1 MRIEGIMST
10 LFWMSGLVFSGLR
23 RAICAK
29 RSPVSIALKSIKE
42 VVETMFRLSDKG
54 EKIQQMF
61 GAIAPRYD
69 FLNRLLSFGIDRR
82 WRRRAVRL
90 LKYREG
96 SRILDVATGTGDVAL
111 EIARSTPAS
120 VKITGAD
127 FCREMVELGE
137 VKISASPYAGRI
149 DFKVAPCEDLPF
161 ADNTFD
167 SITIAFGIRNVVDR
181 KLGLAEMW
189 RVLSPGGRIIILEF
203 STPRSML
210 FRQIYYFYFRR
221 LLPVVGGLFSR
232 YNAYKYLPD
241 SVIEF
246 PSHKEFSLMLSE
258 AGFRNIHIR
267 ELTFG
272 IATIYIGEKE

>member
-1 MRIEGIMST
+1 
-10 LFWMSGLVFSGLR
+10 
-23 RAICAK
+23 
-29 RSPVSIALKSIKE
+29 
-42 VVETMFRLSDKG
+42 MFRLSDKG

-61 GAIAPRYD
+61 GAIAPKYD

-82 WRRRAVRL
+82 WRKQAVRL

-96 SRILDVATGTGDVAL
+96 ARILDVATGTGDVAL

-120 VKITGAD
+120 VRITGAD
-127 FCREMVELGE
+127 FCKEMVELGE
-137 VKISASPYAGRI
+137 VKVAASQYAERI

-161 ADNTFD
+161 ASDTFD

-189 RVLSPGGRIIILEF
+189 RVLRPGGRMIILEF
-203 STPRSML
+203 STPRSQL

-241 SVIEF
+241 SVLEF
-246 PSHKEFSLMLSE
+246 PSHEEFSRMMSE
-258 AGFRNIHIR
+258 AGFRNIHLH

-272 IATIYIGEKE
+272 IATIYAGEKE

>member
-1 MRIEGIMST
+1 
-10 LFWMSGLVFSGLR
+10 
-23 RAICAK
+23 
-29 RSPVSIALKSIKE
+29 
-42 VVETMFRLSDKG
+42 MFRLSEKG

-61 GAIAPRYD
+61 GTIAPRYD
-69 FLNRLLSFGIDRR
+69 FLNRMLSFGIDRR
-82 WRRRAVRL
+82 WRKKAVRL

-96 SRILDVATGTGDVAL
+96 ARILDVATGTGDVAL
-111 EIARSTPAS
+111 EIARTTPST

-127 FCREMVELGE
+127 FCKEMVDLGRI
-137 VKISASPYAGRI
+137 KAAQSPYADRI

-161 ADNTFD
+161 PNETFD

-189 RVLSPGGRIIILEF
+189 RVLRPGGRMIILEF
-203 STPRSML
+203 STPRSQL

-221 LLPVVGGLFSR
+221 LLPVIGGLISK

-241 SVIEF
+241 SVLEF
-246 PSHKEFSLMLSE
+246 PSHEEFAVMIEE
-258 AGFRNIHIR
+258 AGFRSVHIK

-272 IATIYIGEKE
+272 IASIYVGDKE

>member
-1 MRIEGIMST
+1 
-10 LFWMSGLVFSGLR
+10 
-23 RAICAK
+23 
-29 RSPVSIALKSIKE
+29 
-42 VVETMFRLSDKG
+42 MFRLSDKG

-82 WRRRAVRL
+82 WRTKAVRL
-90 LKYREG
+90 LKYRDG
-96 SRILDVATGTGDVAL
+96 ARILDVATGTGDVAL

-120 VKITGAD
+120 VRITGAD

-137 VKISASPYAGRI
+137 VKVAASPYADRI
-149 DFKVAPCEDLPF
+149 DFRVAPCEDLPF
-161 ADNTFD
+161 PDNTFD

-189 RVLSPGGRIIILEF
+189 RVLRPGGRLIILEF
-203 STPRSML
+203 STPRSHL
-210 FRQIYYFYFRR
+210 FRQLYYFYFRR
-221 LLPVVGGLFSR
+221 LLPVIGGLFSR

-241 SVIEF
+241 SVLEF
-246 PSHKEFSLMLSE
+246 PSHEEFSRMIAE
-258 AGFRNIHIR
+258 AGFKNIHIK

-272 IATIYIGEKE
+272 IASIYAGEKE

>member
-1 MRIEGIMST
+1 
-10 LFWMSGLVFSGLR
+10 
-23 RAICAK
+23 
-29 RSPVSIALKSIKE
+29 
-42 VVETMFRLSDKG
+42 MFRLSDKG

-82 WRRRAVRL
+82 WRKKTVRL

-111 EIARSTPAS
+111 EIARCTPSS

-137 VKISASPYAGRI
+137 QKVASSAYAGRI

-161 ADNTFD
+161 AADTFD

-189 RVLSPGGRIIILEF
+189 RVLKPGGRMIILEF

-241 SVIEF
+241 SVLEF
-246 PSHKEFSLMLSE
+246 PSHEEFSRLISE
-258 AGFRNIHIR
+258 AGFRNIHLK

>member
-1 MRIEGIMST
+1 
-10 LFWMSGLVFSGLR
+10 
-23 RAICAK
+23 
-29 RSPVSIALKSIKE
+29 
-42 VVETMFRLSDKG
+42 MFRLSDKG
-54 EKIQQMF
+54 EKIQKMF

-82 WRRRAVRL
+82 WRTKAVRL
-90 LKYREG
+90 LKFKEG

-111 EIARSTPAS
+111 EIALRTPAS

-127 FCREMVELGE
+127 FCKEMVDLGCAK
-137 VKISASPYAGRI
+137 VAASPYAARI

-161 ADNTFD
+161 ANDTFD
-167 SITIAFGIRNVVDR
+167 SVTIAFGIRNVVDR

-189 RVLSPGGRIIILEF
+189 RVLRSGGRMIILEF
-203 STPRSML
+203 STPRSQL
-210 FRQIYYFYFRR
+210 FRQLYYFYFRR

-241 SVIEF
+241 SVLEF
-246 PSHKEFSLMLSE
+246 PSQEDFARMLAD
-258 AGFRNIHIR
+258 AGFRNIHLQ

-272 IATIYIGEKE
+272 IATIYVGEKE

>member
-1 MRIEGIMST
+1 
-10 LFWMSGLVFSGLR
+10 
-23 RAICAK
+23 
-29 RSPVSIALKSIKE
+29 
-42 VVETMFRLSDKG
+42 MFRLSDRG

-69 FLNRLLSFGIDRR
+69 FLNRLLSLGIDRR
-82 WRRRAVRL
+82 WRTKAVQL

-111 EIARSTPAS
+111 EIALRTPQS

-127 FCREMVELGE
+127 FCKEMVDLGVE
-137 VKISASPYAGRI
+137 KVAASPYADRI
-149 DFKVAPCEDLPF
+149 DLMVAPCEDLPF
-161 ADNTFD
+161 ANDTFD

-189 RVLSPGGRIIILEF
+189 RVLRPGGRMIILEF
-203 STPRSML
+203 STPRSQL
-210 FRQIYYFYFRR
+210 FRQLYYFYFRR

-241 SVIEF
+241 SVLEF
-246 PSHKEFSLMLSE
+246 PSQEEFSGMIAE
-258 AGFRNIHIR
+258 AGFRNIHLH

-272 IATIYIGEKE
+272 IATIYVGEKE

>member
-1 MRIEGIMST
+1 
-10 LFWMSGLVFSGLR
+10 
-23 RAICAK
+23 
-29 RSPVSIALKSIKE
+29 
-42 VVETMFRLSDKG
+42 MFRLSDQG

-82 WRRRAVRL
+82 WRTKAVRL
-90 LKYREG
+90 LKYHEG

-111 EIARSTPAS
+111 EIARQTPRS

-127 FCREMVELGE
+127 FCKEMVDLGA
-137 VKISASPYAGRI
+137 VKVAASPYADRI
-149 DFKVAPCEDLPF
+149 DLRVAPCEDLPF
-161 ADNTFD
+161 ASDTFD

-189 RVLSPGGRIIILEF
+189 RVLRPGGRMIILEF
-203 STPRSML
+203 STPRSQL
-210 FRQIYYFYFRR
+210 FRQLYYFYFRR

-241 SVIEF
+241 SVLEF
-246 PSHKEFSLMLSE
+246 PSQKEFSRMIAD
-258 AGFRNIHIR
+258 AGFRSVHIH

-272 IATIYIGEKE
+272 IATIYVGEKE

>member
-1 MRIEGIMST
+1 
-10 LFWMSGLVFSGLR
+10 
-23 RAICAK
+23 
-29 RSPVSIALKSIKE
+29 
-42 VVETMFRLSDKG
+42 MFRLSDKG

-82 WRRRAVRL
+82 WRKKAVRL

-96 SRILDVATGTGDVAL
+96 SRVLDVATGTGDVAL
-111 EIARSTPAS
+111 EIARATPAS

-137 VKISASPYAGRI
+137 SKVSASPYSGRI

-161 ADNTFD
+161 ANGTFA

-189 RVLSPGGRIIILEF
+189 RVLSPGGRLIILEF
-203 STPRSML
+203 STPRSI
-210 FRQIYYFYFRR
+210 FFKQIYYFYFRR
-221 LLPVVGGLFSR
+221 LLPVVGGIFSR

-241 SVIEF
+241 SVLEF
-246 PSHKEFSLMLSE
+246 PSQEDFAAMIE
-258 AGFRNIHIR
+258 AAGFRSVHVM

-272 IATIYIGEKE
+272 IASIYVGDKE

>member
-1 MRIEGIMST
+1 
-10 LFWMSGLVFSGLR
+10 
-23 RAICAK
+23 
-29 RSPVSIALKSIKE
+29 
-42 VVETMFRLSDKG
+42 MFRLSDKG

-82 WRRRAVRL
+82 WRTKAVRL

-111 EIARSTPAS
+111 EIALRTPAS

-127 FCREMVELGE
+127 FCKEMVDLGA
-137 VKISASPYAGRI
+137 VKVAASPYADRI
-149 DFKVAPCEDLPF
+149 DLKVAPCEDLPF
-161 ADNTFD
+161 ANDTFD

-189 RVLSPGGRIIILEF
+189 RVLRPGGRMVVLEF
-203 STPRSML
+203 STPRSQL
-210 FRQIYYFYFRR
+210 FRQLYYFYFRR

-241 SVIEF
+241 SVLEF
-246 PSHKEFSLMLSE
+246 PSQEEFSRML
-258 AGFRNIHIR
+258 ADVGFRNIHLH

-272 IATIYIGEKE
+272 IATIYVGEKE

>member
-1 MRIEGIMST
+1 
-10 LFWMSGLVFSGLR
+10 
-23 RAICAK
+23 
-29 RSPVSIALKSIKE
+29 
-42 VVETMFRLSDKG
+42 MFRLSDKG

-82 WRRRAVRL
+82 WRTKAVRL

-111 EIARSTPAS
+111 EIALRTPAT
-120 VKITGAD
+120 VRVTGAD
-127 FCREMVELGE
+127 FCKEMVDLG
-137 VKISASPYAGRI
+137 VLKVAASPYADRI
-149 DFKVAPCEDLPF
+149 DLIVAPCEDLPF
-161 ADNTFD
+161 ANDTFD

-189 RVLSPGGRIIILEF
+189 RVLRPGGRMVILEF
-203 STPRSML
+203 STPRSQL
-210 FRQIYYFYFRR
+210 FRQLYYFYFHR

-241 SVIEF
+241 SVLEF
-246 PSHKEFSLMLSE
+246 PSQEEFSQMIAE
-258 AGFRNIHIR
+258 VGFHNIDLHV
-267 ELTFG
+267 LTFG
-272 IATIYIGEKE
+272 IATIYVGEKE

>member
-1 MRIEGIMST
+1 
-10 LFWMSGLVFSGLR
+10 
-23 RAICAK
+23 
-29 RSPVSIALKSIKE
+29 
-42 VVETMFRLSDKG
+42 MFRLSDKG

-82 WRRRAVRL
+82 WRKKAVRL

-96 SRILDVATGTGDVAL
+96 SRILDVATGTGYVAL

-137 VKISASPYAGRI
+137 AKVSVSPYAGRI

-161 ADNTFD
+161 ADSTFD

-189 RVLSPGGRIIILEF
+189 RVLRPGGRMIILEF

-246 PSHKEFSLMLSE
+246 PSHEEFSRMISE
-258 AGFRNIHIR
+258 AGFRNIHIK